1 MHWRNMLMIK
11 NVHSKQFFSGKKG
24 FIDTTWIF
32 LFYRFIVV
40 LAVAIAMVILVKTY
54 IATEIDIQKTHA
66 DLFVHNLLN
75 AKDGLSYYDPTI
87 DRVYPNI
94 ISLTAFQDTT
104 TLEEKLMERMDYGEH
119 PLIAAELQLFTS
131 EGEALGAVYYNK
143 EWYERWIVLA
153 RVFWK
158 GAGSTTAYAEN
169 KTVLLRSDAGTLKQG
184 ILQLI
189 VVMPN
194 S

>member
-1 MHWRNMLMIK
+1 MHMSNFKALFIGR
-11 NVHSKQFFSGKKG
+11 KG
-24 FIDTTWIF
+24 FIDSTWLF
-32 LFYRFIVV
+32 LFFRFIVV
-40 LAVAIAMVILVKTY
+40 CAVAIAMVILVKTY
-54 IATEIDIQKTHA
+54 IANEIDIQEMHA
-66 DLFVHNLLN
+66 DLFAYNLLN
-75 AKDGLSYYDPTI
+75 AKGGLSYYDSSL

-94 ISLTAFQDTT
+94 ISVSAFQDTA
-104 TLEEKLMERMDYGEH
+104 TLEEKLNARMDYREH
-119 PLIAAELQLFTS
+119 VVIAAELQLFTA
-131 EGEALGAVYYNK
+131 EDELLGTAYYNK

-169 KTVLLRSDAGTLKQG
+169 KTVLLRYDDGTMKPG